1 MSASETVSLV
11 FEAEIGQLRKALE
24 GIPGI
29 SAKEAKK
36 ITASHLAALR
46 ATEAA
51 AKKAASATA
60 KAAEKQAAAAAKVAD
75 EAREGLLELGDA
87 AGLSKD
93 VVEKLSKGM
102 AVLNNPATLAAAAF
116 GAMALAAVGAGVAMV
131 SLVRA
136 GAEAEVALRPFERLE
151 GFDGVSPEAQANLRR
166 AEATLDAIG
175 VTTDRTALALGATFA
190 PAVERASLVVVK
202 LGLLVSDMATEAAN
216 AGEVFLRLSEYLGT
230 KLVQSMVGPVDELVG
245 LVRALGLVAEAAG
258 ADGVAGR
265 LLGAASAYDR
275 LTASIGGAGG
285 RAVFDTVSGGL
296 GLLEGSLGKYD
307 ERARAL
313 VDRQEELTAASRRQ
327 GEAVDRARLAW
338 EALQRSQEGQRSLV
352 AAELDLARARAA
364 GTGALEDRRRLIEL
378 EGAAAKRAAEEQ
390 YLALVRLGR
399 GREAQLILQ
408 EREALIAQDTQRQL
422 RSLGDT
428 QLAQAARAR
437 EGVQRLADA
446 ELELARARAIQGGG
460 LDDRL
465 KLIELEAAAARRSA
479 EEQYRDLV
487 RLGQGREAQAVLVE
501 REAQIAE
508 ETQRRVREAEAET
521 ERARIAA
528 WRAQVERVQQAAA
541 ATLGAASTVA
551 NAVSAYGDLEAQESR
566 ERLDQIRAARERLG
580 ESITREQERRL
591 ANAEAAEK
599 AAATKAF
606 RIQQAAALA
615 EAAVAGYQAVI
626 QALTLGPIAGPI
638 AAAAMSAAVGLQ
650 VAAIASQSPP
660 SFHRGGLVGDGP
672 RAGADPSER
681 LAVVRQG
688 EGVLTAQGVAAA
700 GGREGLARLNGGAPP
715 PGQTIKVALQIGRRT
730 MQEATV
736 LVGRGRAGTGRR
748 LPSGGVR
755 P

>member
-1 MSASETVSLV
+1 MSATETVSLV

-51 AKKAASATA
+51 AKKAASTTA
-60 KAAEKQAAAAAKVAD
+60 RAAEKQAAAAAKVAD
-75 EAREGLLELGDA
+75 DAREGLLELGDA
-87 AGLSKD
+87 AGISKD

-116 GAMALAAVGAGVAMV
+116 GAMALAAVGAGAAMV
-131 SLVRA
+131 GLVRA

-202 LGLLVSDMATEAAN
+202 LGLLVSDAATEAAN

-230 KLVQSMVGPVDELVG
+230 KLVQSLVGPVDELVG

-258 ADGVAGR
+258 AEGVAGR

-296 GLLEGSLGKYD
+296 GLLESSLGKYD

-313 VDRQEELTAASRRQ
+313 VDRQQELTAASRRQ
-327 GEAVDRARLAW
+327 GEAVDRARVAW
-338 EALQRSQEGQRSLV
+338 EALQRAQEGQRSLV

-364 GTGALEDRRRLIEL
+364 STGALEDQRRLIEL

-408 EREALIAQDTQRQL
+408 EREAIIAADTQRQL
-422 RSLGDT
+422 RGLGDT
-428 QLAQAARAR
+428 QAAQAARAR

-446 ELELARARAIQGGG
+446 ELELARARVAQGGTLG
-460 LDDRL
+460 DRL
-465 KLIELEAAAARRSA
+465 QVIELEAAAARRAA
-479 EEQYRDLV
+479 EEQYRDLT
-487 RLGQGREAQAVLVE
+487 RLGQGRQAQALLAE

-580 ESITREQERRL
+580 DAITQEQERRL

-672 RAGADPSER
+672 RASADPSER

-688 EGVLTAQGVAAA
+688 EGVLTAQGVVAA
-700 GGREGLARLNGGAPP
+700 GGREGLARLNAGAAPAA
-715 PGQTIKVALQIGRRT
+715 QTIRVALQIGRRT
-730 MQEATV
+730 MQEAQV

-748 LPSGGVR
+748 LPIGGVR